1 MKGIEAL
8 LIVVGLLVLSA
19 ILLAIPTMLL
29 WNWLLPHLFNI
40 PAITLYEAVGINI
53 LSGILFK
60 SNVNIKKINYE
71 FYNRRTNGH

>member
-8 LIVVGLLVLSA
+8 LIVVGLLILSA

-29 WNWLLPHLFNI
+29 WNWLLPHIFNI

-60 SNVNIKKINYE
+60 SNVNIKKD
-71 FYNRRTNGH
+71 

>member
-29 WNWLLPHLFNI
+29 WNALLPHLFNTPTI
-40 PAITLYEAVGINI
+40 NLYEAVGINI

-60 SNVNIKKINYE
+60 SNVNIKKD
-71 FYNRRTNGH
+71 